1 MRPPE
6 ILEALA
12 PVVEAFEALG
22 VGYYVG
28 GSVASSAHG
37 LPRASLDVDL
47 LAALRLEHVAPIC
60 SRLEQAYYLDAD
72 RIRDAVT
79 RQRSFNLIHLETM
92 FKVDVF
98 VSTGRPFD
106 REAISRT
113 RPEVLGEGENAR
125 AVALASPEDTIL
137 VKLEWFRSG
146 GEASE
151 RQWADILGVLRV
163 LGMRLDGP
171 YLDRWA
177 AALAVTDLLEKARDE
192 AGAET

>member
-1 MRPPE
+1 MKPPE
-6 ILEALA
+6 ILAALA
-12 PVVEAFEALG
+12 PVSEAFEALG
-22 VGYYVG
+22 IGYYVG

-37 LPRASLDVDL
+37 VPRASLDVDL
-47 LAALRLEHVAPIC
+47 LAELRLEHVAPFC
-60 SRLEQAYYLDAD
+60 RRLEDAYYLDAG

-113 RPEVLGEGENAR
+113 RAEVLGEGEQAR
-125 AVALASPEDTIL
+125 TFAIASPEDTVL
-137 VKLEWFRSG
+137 VKLEWYRKG
-146 GEASE
+146 GEVSE
-151 RQWADILGVLRV
+151 RQWADVLGILRV
-163 LGMRLDGP
+163 LGARLDGP

-177 AALAVTDLLEKARDE
+177 ASLAVTDLLEKARRA
-192 AGAET
+192 AGT